1 MQQGLSIA
9 SRVSFFAFSN
19 ITDLV
24 IVLLSRSL
32 VLQCEAVLNKSERHM
47 EKLVPYSKH
56 IKAERALNY
65 FSVPWLESVP
75 LGHRH
80 RKRNK

>member
-1 MQQGLSIA
+1 MFQPKGIKMQQGLSIE

-24 IVLLSRSL
+24 IVLLSTSL
-32 VLQCEAVLNKSERHM
+32 ALQCKAVLNKSERHM

-56 IKAERALNY
+56 IK
-65 FSVPWLESVP
+65 S
-75 LGHRH
+75 
-80 RKRNK
+80 RKSS